1 MLQHLGETADRLQS
15 SVLLTFATKVALQE
29 DHFVKVRQ
37 LISDLIAR
45 LEQQALNEADSKSF
59 CDEQMA
65 NAIESRDTNQMAI
78 ETQSAIIDQEQAFKA
93 KLKKEIAELSKE
105 IADLNKGLNE
115 ATELRAMEKADNE
128 KTLADAEAGK
138 LAVEEA
144 VSTLKDFYNGALL
157 QKSNTDRQP
166 VVDREGKTVGDY
178 APELSYEGDYHGDLN
193 KSKGIFGLLDVIV
206 ADFQRTLTTV
216 TDQETAAQV
225 SFEEFQVATTKST
238 ESKQAYITEKEGLIS
253 NADVAITDAMD
264 AKKSAEAL
272 HSIALSELEKLHS
285 MCVGSEETHAERVQ
299 KREQEVAALKE
310 ALQILEEW
318 KS

>member
-1 MLQHLGETADRLQS
+1 
-15 SVLLTFATKVALQE
+15 VLLTFATKVALQE

-65 NAIESRDTNQMAI
+65 NAIESRDTNQLAI
-78 ETQSAIIDQEQAFKA
+78 ETQSATIDQEQAFKA

-115 ATELRAMEKADNE
+115 ATQLRAMEKADNE

-178 APELSYEGDYHGDLN
+178 APELSYEGDYHGDLD

-206 ADFQRTLTTV
+206 ADFERTLTTV

-238 ESKQAYITEKEGLIS
+238 ESKQADITEKEGLIS